1 MAMPAI
7 AQDEA
12 DASLSADELEYYLV
26 QAFQAS
32 TAEARIAL
40 NHIGIETQSVDGGF
54 LVTAALE
61 NYPAHQAGI
70 ERGDKI
76 LRIDGEPFH
85 PVYSFNTP
93 NTTARVFSPETAS
106 HRLEFER
113 DGTVEAVEIVPV
125 FENLYDSYRTATL
138 GSVQKFSL
146 GNKTIAYIRFWG
158 LSRSTSDLFTLQQL
172 MRDFTDS
179 DGMIV
184 DLRNSYGFLSSEHLD
199 LFTRN
204 GRGYFEASSTANR
217 HAAITQSFSP
227 NSDRSFGKPI
237 VVLINSQ
244 TRAGSELMAYGLA
257 KLDRITTI
265 GEDSQGR
272 IGTYTQGGDS
282 LHYNPAEQLLID
294 GESFESVGVTPKVS
308 ILFPFTQTGRS
319 DPQFEASIDF
329 LLGRI

>member
-1 MAMPAI
+1 V
-7 AQDEA
+7 AQED
-12 DASLSADELEYYLV
+12 SGTSISADELDYYLV
-26 QAFQAS
+26 QAFQAP

-40 NHIGIETQSVDGGF
+40 NHIGIETQSIEGGF

-61 NYPAHQAGI
+61 DYPAHQAGI

-76 LRIDGEPFH
+76 LRLDGEPFH

-93 NTTARVFSPETAS
+93 DSTANSFSPDTVS
-106 HRLEFER
+106 HLLEFER
-113 DGTVEAVEIVPV
+113 QGTIETVEIIPV

-138 GSVQKFSL
+138 NSAQKFSL

-158 LSRSTSDLFTLQQL
+158 LSRSTADLFTLQLL

-184 DLRNSYGFLSSEHLD
+184 DLRNTYGFVSSKHLD

-204 GRGYFEASSTANR
+204 GRGYFQASSTANR
-217 HAAITQSFSP
+217 HAAITQSFSS
-227 NSDRSFGKPI
+227 NSERAFAKPI

-244 TRAGSELMAYGLA
+244 TRGGAELMAYGLS
-257 KLDRITTI
+257 KLGRITTI
-265 GEDSQGR
+265 GEGSPGR
-272 IGTYTQGGDS
+272 IGTYTQTEDS
-282 LHYNPAEQLLID
+282 LHYIPADQLLID
-294 GESFESVGVTPKVS
+294 GEPFESAGVAPKEPVA
-308 ILFPFTQTGRS
+308 FPFSQTGRS